1 MDRLHNTADL
11 DRSFALAV
19 PGRSSEKA
27 CQRSHVYACNKK
39 SLIFLR
45 DGGGGV
51 ILGTGIKKAGRELFF
66 ANLKIEGGEEGPWS
80 SRADSRA
87 SRREAGIV
95 R

>member
-45 DGGGGV
+45 DGGGV
-51 ILGTGIKKAGRELFF
+51 ILGTGIKKAGRKLFF
-66 ANLKIEGGEEGPWS
+66 ANLVLIN
-80 SRADSRA
+80 RYRY
-87 SRREAGIV
+87 R
-95 R
+95 